1 LASSTASGRG
11 AECTSTLDPSP
22 ERFTHVS
29 DVAGAAAWGS
39 PAIARSGNDDDDD
52 DDDDDDV
59 GSLAMATGGTFA
71 GGRGADD
78 GWAACAATAER

>member
-1 LASSTASGRG
+1 
-11 AECTSTLDPSP
+11 
-22 ERFTHVS
+22 
-29 DVAGAAAWGS
+29 VAVAAAWGS

-52 DDDDDDV
+52 DDDAEEDDDDDV

>member
-1 LASSTASGRG
+1 
-11 AECTSTLDPSP
+11 
-22 ERFTHVS
+22 
-29 DVAGAAAWGS
+29 VAGAAAWGS

>member
-1 LASSTASGRG
+1 M
-11 AECTSTLDPSP
+11 
-22 ERFTHVS
+22 
-29 DVAGAAAWGS
+29 AGAAAWGS

-52 DDDDDDV
+52 DDDDDAEEDDDDDV

>member
-1 LASSTASGRG
+1 LPAPVVLTVVGVVDGIGKGRG
-11 AECTSTLDPSP
+11 VHEHPRPVPRKVHARQRRGGGGDADDAE
-22 ERFTHVS
+22 
-29 DVAGAAAWGS
+29 A
-39 PAIARSGNDDDDD
+39 
-52 DDDDDDV
+52 DDDDDV

>member
-1 LASSTASGRG
+1 
-11 AECTSTLDPSP
+11 
-22 ERFTHVS
+22 
-29 DVAGAAAWGS
+29 VAGAAAAWGS

-52 DDDDDDV
+52 DDDDDAEEDDDDDV

>member
-1 LASSTASGRG
+1 
-11 AECTSTLDPSP
+11 
-22 ERFTHVS
+22 
-29 DVAGAAAWGS
+29 VAVAAAWGS
-39 PAIARSGNDDDDD
+39 PAIARSGNDD